1 MSRFL
6 NWFVLLIILL
16 VGIFIATAE
25 AQEIQQDNYK
35 DFMTQDPELIEPT
48 DPPITPQIFRLNR
61 DVPCTSLQLVRQILA
76 DRGQIPIVMGQSFQ
90 TIEMFG
96 TMVIALNETTG
107 EFSVVVVSNDQT
119 VACNIYAGGNFRL
132 LSQ

>member
-35 DFMTQDPELIEPT
+35 DFMTQDPELTEPT
-48 DPPITPQIFRLNR
+48 DPPVTPQIFRLNR

-90 TIEMFG
+90 AIEMFG